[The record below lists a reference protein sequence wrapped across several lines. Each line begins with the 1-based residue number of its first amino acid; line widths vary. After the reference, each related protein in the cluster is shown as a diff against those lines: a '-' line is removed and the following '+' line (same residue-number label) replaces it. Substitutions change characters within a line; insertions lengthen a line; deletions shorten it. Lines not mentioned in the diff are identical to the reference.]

1 MASDKKARGAA
12 IRFIGISNIG
22 EPVWLEEVTADQIA
36 TAYERIA
43 L

>member
-1 MASDKKARGAA
+1 MASDKKTRGSSL
-12 IRFIGISNIG
+12 RFIGISAVGKPI
-22 EPVWLEEVTADQIA
+22 WLEEVTADQIA